1 MTNPRDD
8 SPRRYF
14 VDGNGNRVLIGL
26 TIEETFEFETL
37 DNLPALDET
46 GGQAVWNASGVPT
59 TTRERRWRELYGKHD
74 SAWGDWKTKTRAD
87 RPETSGFVN
96 HH

>member
-1 MTNPRDD
+1 MTSPRDD

-14 VDGNGNRVLIGL
+14 VDDNGNRVLIGL

-37 DNLPALDET
+37 DNGPALDAT
-46 GGQAVWNASGVPT
+46 GGHAGRDESGVPT
-59 TTRERRWRELYGKHD
+59 TIRERRWLELYSKHD
-74 SAWGDWKTKTRAD
+74 IAWINWKTKIQAD
-87 RPETSGFVN
+87 RRENSDFVN

>member
-1 MTNPRDD
+1 MTSPKDD

-37 DNLPALDET
+37 DSQPALDATGGHAAWDET
-46 GGQAVWNASGVPT
+46 GVPA
-59 TTRERRWRELYGKHD
+59 TTRARR
-74 SAWGDWKTKTRAD
+74 
-87 RPETSGFVN
+87 
-96 HH
+96 

>member
-1 MTNPRDD
+1 MTKPKDD

-37 DNLPALDET
+37 DNRPALDE
-46 GGQAVWNASGVPT
+46 
-59 TTRERRWRELYGKHD
+59 RRWLELYGKHD
-74 SAWGDWKTKTRAD
+74 SAWGDWKTKIQAD
-87 RPETSGFVN
+87 RRETSDFVN
-96 HH
+96 YH